1 MREFALGDL
10 LAPICAR
17 TSVSPVMR
25 SSRIS
30 TRPPLSLAPYRRA
43 GTTRVSLNTS
53 RSPARSSPGKSRMPR
68 SSKGAGAGGT
78 TSNRLA
84 ERSGS
89 GSCAISSGGSSKWK
103 SDFFMRGAIVSRA
116 RFCRFGGF
124 CRVFGGYNG
133 ENRMVNCAPSHF
145 RPMRGP
151 SCAFFASWRHV
162 MTTTE
167 LLAPLRARA
176 GSVRTQGLDDATV
189 NRLSERFPELR
200 EAAEAAVAIF
210 ADLQAEFPELI
221 DADEQAQIVA
231 AQAGFINFYDEDA
244 VNPYVAIAARGPW
257 VVTLKGRVLHD
268 NGGYGMLSFG
278 HTPKAVLAAMA
289 KPQVMANVMSPNLSQ
304 LRMTRA
310 LKQEIGHTRSTGC
323 PYPRF
328 LCLNSGSESVSLAG
342 RIADVNAKLHTDA
355 GGAHA
360 GRTIK
365 RLAVKGAFHGRTE
378 RPAIYSDS
386 SRKAYVQHLA
396 SFRGENSL
404 ITVEPYNVDQL
415 HQVFADAD
423 KNGWFIEA
431 MFLEP
436 VMGEGDPGRA
446 ATPEFYA
453 AARELTR
460 SHGSVFL
467 VDSIQAGLRAHG
479 VLSIVDYPG
488 FEKLDPPDMETYSKA
503 LNAGQYPLSVL
514 AVTPRAAEL
523 YRKGIYGNT
532 MTANPR
538 ALDVASTVLGSL
550 TPELRNN
557 IRSKGQLF
565 LDKFNKLRE
574 ELGGR
579 ITKVQG
585 TGLLFSCELDPSY
598 KCYGVGS
605 TEEWLRERGLGVIH
619 GGTNSLRF
627 TPHFNISEEEVD
639 LIIGLVREALLKGP
653 RKALAEAT

>member
-1 MREFALGDL
+1 
-10 LAPICAR
+10 
-17 TSVSPVMR
+17 
-25 SSRIS
+25 
-30 TRPPLSLAPYRRA
+30 
-43 GTTRVSLNTS
+43 
-53 RSPARSSPGKSRMPR
+53 
-68 SSKGAGAGGT
+68 
-78 TSNRLA
+78 
-84 ERSGS
+84 
-89 GSCAISSGGSSKWK
+89 
-103 SDFFMRGAIVSRA
+103 
-116 RFCRFGGF
+116 
-124 CRVFGGYNG
+124 
-133 ENRMVNCAPSHF
+133 
-145 RPMRGP
+145 
-151 SCAFFASWRHV
+151 

-176 GSVRTQGLDDATV
+176 GSVRTTGLDDATV

-200 EAAEAAVAIF
+200 EAAQAAVDAF
-210 ADLQAEFPELI
+210 AGIQAEFPELV
-221 DADEQAQIVA
+221 DLDEQAQIAA

-268 NGGYGMLSFG
+268 NGGYGMLGFG
-278 HTPKAVLAAMA
+278 HAPKAIIEAMS

-304 LRMTRA
+304 LRMSRA
-310 LKQEIGHTRSTGC
+310 LKQEIGHTRPTGC

-342 RIADVNAKLHTDA
+342 RIADVNAKIHTDA

-365 RLAVKGAFHGRTE
+365 RIAVKGAFHGRTE

-386 SRKAYVQHLA
+386 SRKAYVAHLA
-396 SFRGENSL
+396 SFRNEDSL
-404 ITVEPYNVDQL
+404 ITIEPYNIDQL
-415 HQVFADAD
+415 KKAFADAD
-423 KNGWFIEA
+423 ANNWFIEA

-446 ATPEFYA
+446 VPPAFYA
-453 AARELTR
+453 AARELTKA
-460 SHGSVFL
+460 HGALLL

-488 FEKLDPPDMETYSKA
+488 FENMEAPDMETYSKA
-503 LNAGQYPLSVL
+503 INGGQYPLSVL
-514 AVTPRAAEL
+514 AVNERAAGL
-523 YRKGIYGNT
+523 YRKGVYGNT
-532 MTANPR
+532 MTTNPR
-538 ALDVASTVLGSL
+538 ALDIAATVLGSL
-550 TPELRNN
+550 TPELRKN
-557 IRSKGQLF
+557 ITGKGQMF
-565 LDKFNKLRE
+565 LDKLNKLKE

-585 TGLLFSCELDPSY
+585 TGLLFSCELDPAY

-627 TPHFNISEEEVD
+627 TPHFAITEDEVD
-639 LIIGLVREALLKGP
+639 LIIGHVREALLKGP
-653 RKALAEAT
+653 RKSQAEAA